1 MLTSYLFQLLIRAPA
16 TAGNAIVAQLVEYNL
31 PKVGVAGSSPVYRSN
46 IIRKDM
52 KTKLKAWRLISAK
65 QTDKVV
71 TRDGREVL
79 KWEVIDDPGVTLWA
93 TQVTVKDPSDKRK
106 KLTYV
111 VNHNGRRY
119 SNVQSADDI
128 LIEVPV
134 KVRRDMTEERDCMPD
149 VMKAIEAAKNGDMA
163 GVRTGNK
170 DSGFFRK
177 SSSGDSFYIGSN
189 SDES

>member
-1 MLTSYLFQLLIRAPA
+1 
-16 TAGNAIVAQLVEYNL
+16 
-31 PKVGVAGSSPVYRSN
+31 
-46 IIRKDM
+46 M

-128 LIEVPV
+128 LIEVPM

-163 GVRTGNK
+163 GVRSGNK

-177 SSSGDSFYIGSN
+177 AGSGDSYYIGSN